1 MVMRE
6 NTVRLV
12 VSRTNMNYDSFDLY
26 FSFSAYNIIVT
37 ENWDVHKEDR
47 FGRPF
52 LLVLDE

>member
-12 VSRTNMNYDSFDLY
+12 VSRTNMSYDSFDLY

-37 ENWDVHKEDR
+37 KKWGVHKEDR